1 MPNKLNFRKLFKNHN
16 KYLVTISV
24 AAGVMFALLNAWL
37 VTKELFILPI
47 ATLTVAGLYF
57 FIFRLK
63 TLVYLMAFL
72 TPFSVLLNDAD
83 YNIGLSL
90 PGEPI
95 MIMVSLLFLMR
106 LFFDIRWDK
115 KVMFH
120 PISIVIYLYLIW
132 MFICCFTSELPLVS
146 FKFLASKIWFITA
159 CYAVVIYAFKEHFKG
174 VEIYF
179 RCYAAALAVIVM
191 ITSVKHAFHGFNKD
205 VGHWIMSPYYNDHTA
220 YGAVLA
226 LFIPIVAAFLFK
238 PGSSKLLKSFYA
250 LILTILLIGLYLSFS
265 RAAWLS
271 LVGMMGVWVVLKLRI
286 KFSWIVA
293 TILFCGVLFWSFQT
307 EIMHTLNK
315 NSQDSSANISEQL
328 QSMSNIST
336 DASNVERLNRW
347 VSAFGMVRERPVF
360 GFGPGCYQF
369 CYAPFQ
375 KPKYKTI
382 ITTSFGDGGNAHS
395 EYFGPL
401 AETGIVGMLTVI
413 LLLSVTL
420 YYGIKTYIT
429 ARDKNIKTMVLGVIL
444 GLTTYIIHGVL
455 NNFLDTD
462 KLSLPFWGCLALI
475 VLSYFEVEK
484 QKEG

>member
-1 MPNKLNFRKLFKNHN
+1 MFNKLKSH
-16 KYLVTISV
+16 KYLTAVSIII
-24 AAGVMFALLNAWL
+24 GVIFALLNAYL
-37 VTKELFILPI
+37 VKKELFFLPI

-63 TLVYLMAFL
+63 ILVYLMAFL
-72 TPFSVLLNDAD
+72 TPFSVLLNDAEF
-83 YNIGLSL
+83 NVGLSL

-95 MIMVSLLFLMR
+95 MIAVSLLFLMR

-115 KVMFH
+115 KVMLH
-120 PISIVIYLYLIW
+120 PISIAIYIYLTW
-132 MFICCFTSELPLVS
+132 MFICCFTSEIPLVS

-159 CYAVVIYAFKEHFKG
+159 CYAVVVYTFKNHFKG
-174 VEIYF
+174 IEIYF
-179 RCYAAALAVIVM
+179 GCYAAALAIIVV
-191 ITSVKHAFHGFNKD
+191 ITSVKHAFHGFDKD

-238 PGSSKLLKSFYA
+238 PESSRLLKTCYA
-250 LILTILLIGLYLSFS
+250 LILTILLMGLYLSFS

-271 LVGMMGVWVVLKLRI
+271 MAGMIGVWVVLKLKIR
-286 KFSWIVA
+286 FSWIVA
-293 TILFCGVLFWSFQT
+293 IFLFAGIFFWSFQT
-307 EIMHTLNK
+307 EIMHTLSK
-315 NSQDSSANISEQL
+315 NSQDSSENLSEQL

-347 VSAFGMVRERPVF
+347 FSAFGMVLERPVF

-369 CYAPFQ
+369 CYASFQ

-382 ITTSFGDGGNAHS
+382 ITTNFGDGGNAHS

-401 AETGIVGMLTVI
+401 AETGIAGMLTVI
-413 LLLSVTL
+413 LLLSVIL
-420 YYGIKTYIT
+420 YYGIKTYIVSQ
-429 ARDKNIKTMVLGVIL
+429 DKNIKIMVLGVTLSLI
-444 GLTTYIIHGVL
+444 TYAIHGVL

-462 KLSLPFWGCLALI
+462 KLSLPFWGCFALI
-475 VLSYFEVEK
+475 ILAHFEVQN
-484 QKEG
+484 QKNNPIN

>member
-1 MPNKLNFRKLFKNHN
+1 
-16 KYLVTISV
+16 
-24 AAGVMFALLNAWL
+24 
-37 VTKELFILPI
+37 
-47 ATLTVAGLYF
+47 
-57 FIFRLK
+57 
-63 TLVYLMAFL
+63 
-72 TPFSVLLNDAD
+72 
-83 YNIGLSL
+83 
-90 PGEPI
+90 
-95 MIMVSLLFLMR
+95 
-106 LFFDIRWDK
+106 
-115 KVMFH
+115 
-120 PISIVIYLYLIW
+120 
-132 MFICCFTSELPLVS
+132 MFICCFTSEIPIVS

-159 CYAVVIYAFKEHFKG
+159 CYAVVVYMFKDHFKG
-174 VEIYF
+174 LEIYF
-179 RCYAAALAVIVM
+179 GCYATALAIIVM
-191 ITSVKHAFHGFNKD
+191 ITSVKHAFYGFDKD
-205 VGHWIMSPYYNDHTA
+205 VGHWIMWPYYNDHTA

-238 PGSSKLLKSFYA
+238 PESSKFLKSYYA

-271 LVGMMGVWVVLKLRI
+271 MVGMMGLLVVLKLRI
-286 KFSWIVA
+286 RFSWIVA
-293 TILFCGVLFWSFQT
+293 TLLFCGILFWSFQT

-315 NSQDSSANISEQL
+315 NSQDSSENLSEQL

-347 VSAFGMVRERPVF
+347 VSAFGMVQERPVF
-360 GFGPGCYQF
+360 GFGPGTYQF

-401 AETGIVGMLTVI
+401 AETGIIGMLTVI

-420 YYGIKTYIT
+420 YYGIKTYIA
-429 ARDKNIKTMVLGVIL
+429 ARDKNIKIIVLGAIL

-475 VLSYFEVEK
+475 VLAYFEVEK
-484 QKEG
+484 QKKEI